1 MLKVGTIAFNSNQ
14 CCVFPQAIPFIKPI
28 INDYRI
34 TVQGRERQELLSFKP
49 KE

>member
-14 CCVFPQAIPFIKPI
+14 CFVFPQATPFIKPM

-34 TVQGRERQELLSFKP
+34 TIQGRERQELLSFKP
-49 KE
+49 RE